1 MDGFINLL
9 KPAGM
14 TSHDAVS
21 ALRRILRMKKIGHTG
36 TLDPM
41 AAGVLVMCVGA
52 GTKAAEYLEADSKSY
67 RCELLLGVETD
78 TGDIWGSIINEN
90 RNAAALVTEN
100 QVRNVLSSMKGI
112 QQQYP
117 PMYSAVRKNGRHLY
131 EYARKGETVE
141 VEPRTININDIRP
154 VHIFHEPGR
163 VIFDVDC
170 SKGTYIRTVC
180 TDIGKKLS
188 CGAAMSCL
196 VRTRSGKFFAEDS
209 VTIEQLCAR
218 VSDAEGI
225 NIDDVLARR
234 NDNPLTADMSD
245 FIMPADS
252 MLEGFG
258 SIILNENESRKYV
271 NGGKIALRNC
281 EDVKRNSRQKGSK
294 YENVYLVYD
303 TENRFFGT
311 ALFDKNGK
319 IFTVGKVFFR

>member
-52 GTKAAEYLEADSKSY
+52 GTKAAEYLEADDKSY
-67 RCELLLGVETD
+67 RCELLLGIETD
-78 TGDIWGSIINEN
+78 TGDIWGNIINEN
-90 RNAAALVTEN
+90 KNAAVSVTED
-100 QVRNVLSSMKGI
+100 QVRNTLSSMKGI

-154 VHIFHEPGR
+154 VYIFHEPGR

-180 TDIGKKLS
+180 TDVGEKLS

-196 VRTRSGKFFAEDS
+196 VRTRSGRFFAEDS
-209 VTIEQLCAR
+209 VTIEQLCER
-218 VSDAEGI
+218 VSTAEGI
-225 NIDDVLARR
+225 NIKDVLAKR
-234 NDNPLTADMSD
+234 NDAPLTADMSG

-258 SIILNENESRKYV
+258 SIILGKNESRKYV

-281 EDVKRNSRQKGSK
+281 EDVKRNSRQNSSK
-294 YENVYLVYD
+294 YGNVYLVYGP
-303 TENRFFGT
+303 ENRFFGT
-311 ALFDKNGK
+311 ALYDKNRK